1 MRRRSRSRSCQRVA
15 SRGLLE
21 WNGHRFYHRGDGWQA
36 GRVSG
41 SYPRAADSRRIGPG
55 CRARHSGCAAT
66 GGNTMGLDL
75 LIRNGTIVDGSGA
88 ARYQGDVGIRQ
99 GQIVEIGR
107 IRAGA
112 ERVIDADG
120 LIVAPGFVDGHTH
133 MDAQVAWD
141 RIGSCSCWHGV
152 TTVIMGNCGFALAPC
167 RPEERE
173 WFARCLT
180 AVEDI
185 PTESMLAGID
195 WTWETFPEYLATVD
209 RLPKAINYG
218 AYIGH
223 SALRMY
229 VMGKR
234 ALSETATDADLARM
248 AGAVKEAIRAGAM
261 GFSSSRATTHVT
273 PDNTP
278 VASRIADWA
287 EVDRLVG
294 AMGEL
299 GAGIFQVGP
308 DISGGLAQRAFLA
321 RLQRVAVESG
331 RPVMFGTIASR
342 QGDDPNPWTYQLEYL
357 DQCAA
362 AGARVWGQT
371 TTRSI
376 NAIFSL
382 KSYLPFDVLPAWREL
397 RRLPLPEQKRRLA
410 DPATRRQLMAEEAT
424 MKPRDNVFQGGGAAT
439 TDPRRPDYGNLYAMK
454 DVNWNDPTVAQLA
467 AAQGQHP
474 VEVMIDL
481 ALENENQVFVQP
493 LVNEHPDQV
502 LGMLK
507 HPRTLATFSDSGAHV
522 CQEMGSSLQTHMLSY
537 WVRAKQAFTLEE
549 AVRKLTFD
557 NASAWDITDRGLL
570 RAGYRADL
578 VLFDE
583 ARVQPAMPTVEAD
596 LPGGARRLVQKAEGI
611 AATIVNGEVTLEH
624 GKPTGRLPGALLR
637 GPGARPA

>member
-1 MRRRSRSRSCQRVA
+1 
-15 SRGLLE
+15 
-21 WNGHRFYHRGDGWQA
+21 
-36 GRVSG
+36 
-41 SYPRAADSRRIGPG
+41 
-55 CRARHSGCAAT
+55 
-66 GGNTMGLDL
+66 
-75 LIRNGTIVDGSGA
+75 
-88 ARYQGDVGIRQ
+88 
-99 GQIVEIGR
+99 
-107 IRAGA
+107 
-112 ERVIDADG
+112 
-120 LIVAPGFVDGHTH
+120 

-141 RIGSCSCWHGV
+141 PIGSCSCWHGV

-185 PTESMLAGID
+185 PTEAMLAGID

-234 ALSETATDADLARM
+234 ALAERASEEDLARM
-248 AGAVKEAIRAGAM
+248 AAAVKEAIRAGAM
-261 GFSSSRATTHVT
+261 GFSSSRSMTHVT

-278 VASRIADWA
+278 VASRIADWS

-294 AMGEL
+294 AMAEV

-308 DISGGLAQRAFLA
+308 DISGGLAQRTFLA
-321 RLQRVAVESG
+321 RLQRVAVETG

-410 DPATRRQLMAEEAT
+410 DPATRQRLVAEEAR
-424 MKPRDNVFQGGGAAT
+424 MKPRDSVFQGGGAAT
-439 TDPRRPDYGNLYAMK
+439 TDPRRPDYDNLYAMK
-454 DVNWNDPTVAQLA
+454 DVDWNDPTVAQLA
-467 AAQGQHP
+467 AARGQHP

-481 ALENENQVFVQP
+481 VLANDNQVFVQP
-493 LVNEHPDQV
+493 LVNERPEQV

-522 CQEMGSSLQTHMLSY
+522 CQEMGSSLQTHMLHY
-537 WVRAKQAFTLEE
+537 WVRAKQAFTLEQ
-549 AVRKLTFD
+549 AVRKLSFD
-557 NASAWDITDRGLL
+557 NAAAWDLADRGLL
-570 RAGYRADL
+570 KAGYRADL

-583 ARVQPAMPTVEAD
+583 ARVKPAMPTVETD

-611 AATIVNGEVTLEH
+611 AATMVNGEVTLEN
-624 GKPTGRLPGALLR
+624 GKPTGRLPGVLLR
-637 GPGARPA
+637 GPGAGR

>member
-1 MRRRSRSRSCQRVA
+1 
-15 SRGLLE
+15 
-21 WNGHRFYHRGDGWQA
+21 
-36 GRVSG
+36 
-41 SYPRAADSRRIGPG
+41 
-55 CRARHSGCAAT
+55 
-66 GGNTMGLDL
+66 
-75 LIRNGTIVDGSGA
+75 
-88 ARYQGDVGIRQ
+88 VGIRE
-99 GQIVEIGR
+99 GRIVEIGR
-107 IRAGA
+107 VGSVA

-120 LIVAPGFVDGHTH
+120 LVVAPGFVDGHTH

-141 RIGSCSCWHGV
+141 PIGSCSCWHGV

-185 PTESMLAGID
+185 PTESMLTGID
-195 WTWETFPEYLATVD
+195 WTWETFPEYLATVE

-234 ALSETATDADLARM
+234 ALSEPATEDDLARM
-248 AGAVKEAIRAGAM
+248 TAAVKEAIRVGAM
-261 GFSSSRATTHVT
+261 GFSSSRSTTHVT

-278 VASRIADWA
+278 VPSRIAEWA

-308 DISGGLAQRAFLA
+308 DISGGAAQRAFLA
-321 RLQRVAVESG
+321 RLKQVALESG
-331 RPVMFGTIASR
+331 RPVMFGTISSR
-342 QGDDPNPWTYQLEYL
+342 QGVDPNPWTYQLEYL
-357 DQCAA
+357 DECAA

-371 TTRSI
+371 GTRSI

-397 RRLPLPEQKRRLA
+397 RRLPLAEQKRRLR
-410 DPATRRQLMAEEAT
+410 DEATRRTLIAEEAH

-439 TDPRRPDYGNLYAMK
+439 TDPRRPDYDNLYAMK
-454 DVNWNDPTVAQLA
+454 DVEWNDPTVAQLA
-467 AAQGQHP
+467 AAQGKHP

-481 ALENENQVFVQP
+481 ALANDNQVFVQP
-493 LVNEHPDQV
+493 LVNEHPDHL
-502 LGMLK
+502 LGMLR

-537 WVRAKQAFTLEE
+537 WVRAKGAFTLEE
-549 AVRKLTFD
+549 AVRKLSFD
-557 NASAWDITDRGLL
+557 NAAAWGLADRGLV

-578 VLFDE
+578 VLFDA
-583 ARVQPAMPTVEAD
+583 ARVRPAMPTVESD

-611 AATIVNGEVTLEH
+611 AATIVNGEVTLEN

-637 GPGARPA
+637 GPGAAAA

>member
-1 MRRRSRSRSCQRVA
+1 
-15 SRGLLE
+15 
-21 WNGHRFYHRGDGWQA
+21 
-36 GRVSG
+36 
-41 SYPRAADSRRIGPG
+41 
-55 CRARHSGCAAT
+55 
-66 GGNTMGLDL
+66 MGLDL

-88 ARYQGDVGIRQ
+88 ARYRGDVGVRD
-99 GQIVEIGR
+99 GRIVEIGR
-107 IRAGA
+107 VGSVA
-112 ERVIDADG
+112 ERTIDADG

-141 RIGSCSCWHGV
+141 PIGSCSCWHGV

-167 RPEERE
+167 KPEERE

-185 PTESMLAGID
+185 PTESMLTGID
-195 WTWETFPEYLATVD
+195 WTWETFPEYLANVD

-234 ALSETATDADLARM
+234 ALDQVATEDDLVRM
-248 AGAVKEAIRAGAM
+248 EAAVEEAIRVGAM
-261 GFSSSRATTHVT
+261 GFSSSRSTTHVT

-278 VASRIADWA
+278 VASRIADWT

-294 AMGEL
+294 AMGRL

-308 DISGGLAQRAFLA
+308 DISGGPAQRAFLG
-321 RLQRVAVESG
+321 RLKRVALESG
-331 RPVMFGTIASR
+331 RTVMFGTIASR
-342 QGDDPNPWTYQLEYL
+342 QGDDPNPWTYQLDYL
-357 DQCAA
+357 DECAA

-397 RRLPLPEQKRRLA
+397 RRLPLAEQKARLA
-410 DPATRRQLMAEEAT
+410 DPATRRALVAEEAR

-454 DVNWNDPTVAQLA
+454 DVEWNDPTVAELA
-467 AAQGQHP
+467 AARGQHP

-481 ALENENQVFVQP
+481 ALANDNQVFVQP
-493 LVNEHPDQV
+493 LVNERPDHV
-502 LGMLK
+502 LGMLR

-537 WVRAKQAFTLEE
+537 WVRAKQAFTLEQ
-549 AVRKLTFD
+549 AVRKLSHD
-557 NASAWDITDRGLL
+557 NAAAWGLADRGLL
-570 RAGYRADL
+570 QAGYRADL
-578 VLFDE
+578 VLFDAE
-583 ARVQPAMPTVEAD
+583 RVRPAMPTVEAD

-611 AATIVNGEVTLEH
+611 AATIVNGVVTLEN
-624 GKPTGRLPGALLR
+624 GRSTGRLPGVLLR
-637 GPGARPA
+637 GAGAAR